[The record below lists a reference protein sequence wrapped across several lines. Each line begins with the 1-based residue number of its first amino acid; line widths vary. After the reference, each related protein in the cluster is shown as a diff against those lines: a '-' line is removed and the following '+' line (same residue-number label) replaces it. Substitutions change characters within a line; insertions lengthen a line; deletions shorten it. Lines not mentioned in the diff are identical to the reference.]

1 MCAQGQF
8 QEIRLRSAGITWTS
22 ITARDEG
29 SELYIVE
36 RGYGIPYGCMV
47 PGQMDG
53 VLFTGRLIC
62 ADRVAYGSSRVMG
75 TLHGARGR
83 PPGLA
88 AALCVRLNCT
98 PAQVPVE
105 NLRALLK
112 ENGAVLTIPQEVAS
126 HENVEKSAI

>member
-1 MCAQGQF
+1 MKAVNYTLWSVDT
-8 QEIRLRSAGITWTS
+8 EPLRLYG
-22 ITARDEG
+22 ARTNG
-29 SELYIVE
+29 
-36 RGYGIPYGCMV
+36 RGAVHRAADLCR
-47 PGQMDG
+47 PGG
-53 VLFTGRLIC
+53 LWF
-62 ADRVAYGSSRVMG
+62 SRVMG
-75 TLHGARGR
+75 TCMALGEAA
-83 PPGLA
+83 GLA

>member
-1 MCAQGQF
+1 MQQSVTFLGQ
-8 QEIRLRSAGITWTS
+8 IGGMALA
-22 ITARDEG
+22 
-29 SELYIVE
+29 L
-36 RGYGIPYGCMV
+36 
-47 PGQMDG
+47 
-53 VLFTGRLIC
+53 L
-62 ADRVAYGSSRVMG
+62 
-75 TLHGARGR
+75 GA
-83 PPGLA
+83 GLA